1 MYKKYRCL
9 LTQPLPPLPHNHHLN
24 STPSHISKVKI
35 MKPKKVLY
43 QPLANVKEIQQILP
57 NFQKYKL
64 INISKTETFTKL
76 EKSEMREKNEWKDYF
91 EDTIN

>member
-1 MYKKYRCL
+1 
-9 LTQPLPPLPHNHHLN
+9 
-24 STPSHISKVKI
+24 